1 MKLGVRV
8 WQVYVAVGVCSW
20 AGAGVGRRGQ
30 MPPSPV
36 RQNRF
41 DVDIFSRT
49 CARGVPLEHLAAIV
63 PDSAPRCAE
72 PQSAQTAVAAAT
84 TGSTHTLPPPHLR
97 AATSRRGNLAPRE
110 NRSAS
115 GTTPGSAGRTCV
127 LSAAARGTGDG
138 TASHTVSHSRRRRA
152 CPHPRRAALAQQ
164 PCRGGALALRPQP
177 RKMAVRTYDRWPL
190 ACGAATRAGVGAQ
203 WPISGRACSRGAPR
217 RVLLGCVAAGGR
229 VWE

>member
-1 MKLGVRV
+1 MASVRGRRRV
-8 WQVYVAVGVCSW
+8 FVGGCWGGTAGANAAVTGAAESFRLIFFRAHVHGVCRWSSL
-20 AGAGVGRRGQ
+20 RLQ
-30 MPPSPV
+30 S
-36 RQNRF
+36 
-41 DVDIFSRT
+41 
-49 CARGVPLEHLAAIV
+49 IV

-84 TGSTHTLPPPHLR
+84 TSSTHTLPPHHHLR

-190 ACGAATRAGVGAQ
+190 ACGAATRARVGAQ

-217 RVLLGCVAAGGR
+217 RVFLGCVAAGGR

>member
-1 MKLGVRV
+1 MCTGC
-8 WQVYVAVGVCSW
+8 A
-20 AGAGVGRRGQ
+20 AGAACGYS
-30 MPPSPV
+30 PSCQTV
-36 RQNRF
+36 RQ
-41 DVDIFSRT
+41 
-49 CARGVPLEHLAAIV
+49 GVPNRSPHR
-63 PDSAPRCAE
+63 PRW
-72 PQSAQTAVAAAT
+72 PRQLPVART
-84 TGSTHTLPPPHLR
+84 PSPPHLR

-203 WPISGRACSRGAPR
+203 RPISGRACSRGAPR
-217 RVLLGCVAAGGR
+217 RVFLGCVAAGGR